1 LKTAGTNILAIC
13 VILWWLGA
21 YPRVAPPPEADALR
35 AQAAQVVAVDEAAAE
50 TMLEEADRLE
60 TSHAQR
66 RSFMGRIG
74 AAAQPV
80 FAPLG
85 YDEQL
90 TIGVLASFAAREVFV
105 STMAVVTTGS
115 DDAEDEGVIA
125 QIQSAQR
132 ADGSPVFTRATTWS
146 LLVYYVLA
154 MQCLPTLAVTAREA
168 GGAKWAL
175 LQLLWMSA
183 VAYGAALIV
192 FQGLRAA
199 GVS

>member
-1 LKTAGTNILAIC
+1 
-13 VILWWLGA
+13 
-21 YPRVAPPPEADALR
+21 
-35 AQAAQVVAVDEAAAE
+35 
-50 TMLEEADRLE
+50 
-60 TSHAQR
+60 
-66 RSFMGRIG
+66 MGRIG
-74 AAAQPV
+74 SFAQPV

-115 DDAEDEGVIA
+115 DDAEDEGVIQ
-125 QIQSAQR
+125 QIRTATR
-132 ADGSPVFTRATTWS
+132 ADGVTPVFTRATTWS

-175 LQLLWMSA
+175 LQLGWMSA

-192 FQGLRAA
+192 YQSLRAA
-199 GVS
+199 GVA